1 MQIERNPDRK
11 QIKHTNLTY
20 QFYEWQ
26 IRRNSKISNKTHK
39 LKKNIEKK
47 TDQFYNKQ
55 IGTNSKI
62 SKIYTS

>member
-11 QIKHTNLTY
+11 QIKHKNLTY

-26 IRRNSKISNKTHK
+26 IVRNSKISNKTYK
-39 LKKNIEKK
+39 LKKYIEKK
-47 TDQFYNKQ
+47 PDQFYNKQ